1 MIKIFKDGKEMSD
14 TEFNIWIGEAVNTH
28 LIAKLYRAGFSNEQ
42 IAEIGKIP
50 ISIVEKRIKYLKP
63 NEELK

>member
-14 TEFNIWIGEAVNTH
+14 AAIKIWIGDAVNTH

-50 ISIVEKRIKYLKP
+50 ISIVEKRVKCLKP
-63 NEELK
+63 HEESN